1 VNKQIRRLGIG
12 LIVCYVALFAQLNWV
27 QVYKADDLNAHPENA
42 RSIQRQFNRPRGS
55 IVTADD
61 VLVAE
66 SVPVDDG
73 QFDRERRYPQGD
85 LFGQITGHFSFIY
98 GDSGLEQTYDEELS
112 GSTLRQQ
119 LQGFTDLFVQ
129 RENVGDLRLSVR
141 ADLQA
146 IARDALGAR
155 EGSVVAIDPKTG
167 ELLAFWSYPSY
178 DPNLL
183 SSLDFDLARASWD
196 ALNAAPGK
204 PLLAHQYQE
213 RYFPGSTFKVV
224 TAGNGLAQG
233 TVTVTEPRYPVER
246 AWTPPLTTQ
255 SISNFGGSACGGD
268 LVAILRVSCNTAFAR
283 MGVETIGPAGMI
295 EGSESWGFN
304 DAPPIDLPDAA
315 DSVFPTDF
323 AQNLPKLAQSSIGQN
338 DVAATPLQMA
348 LVAATVA
355 NGGSMPRPHV
365 VAQVRDRDG
374 QVLDDIEPEEW
385 QNPLDPARAADLR
398 TAMISV
404 VEDGTAGVLR
414 TPGME
419 VGGKTGTAQ
428 LGTTPPSSHTW
439 IIGFAGP
446 PGDAQV
452 AVAVVVLNQ
461 SGASESTGG
470 RIAGPIA
477 KTMIDAVLA
486 LDR

>member
-12 LIVCYVALFAQLNWV
+12 LIACYVALFLQLNWV
-27 QVYKADDLNAHPENA
+27 QVYKADELNDHPENSRA
-42 RSIQRQFNRPRGS
+42 IQRQFNRPRGS
-55 IVTADD
+55 MVTADN

-66 SVPVDDG
+66 SVPVDDAT
-73 QFDRERRYPQGD
+73 FDRERRYPEGE
-85 LFGQITGHFSFIY
+85 LFGHITGHFSFLY
-98 GDSGLEQTYDEELS
+98 GDSGLERTYDDELA
-112 GSTLRQQ
+112 GSTLTQQ
-119 LQGFTDLFVQ
+119 LRGFTDLFVQ

-141 ADLQA
+141 HDLQA
-146 IARDALGAR
+146 LARDSLGAR
-155 EGSVVAIDPKTG
+155 EGSVVAIDPRTG

-183 SSLDFDLARASWD
+183 SSLDFELSRTSWD
-196 ALNAAPGK
+196 ALDVAPGK

-233 TVTVTEPRYPVER
+233 TVTLAEPRYPLESS
-246 AWTPPLTTQ
+246 WTPPLTNL
-255 SISNFGGSACGGD
+255 SISNFGGSSCGGD
-268 LVAILRVSCNTAFAR
+268 LIAIMRVSCNTAFAR

-295 EGSESWGFN
+295 EGSEAWGFN

-315 DSVFPTDF
+315 TSVFPTDF
-323 AQNLPKLAQSSIGQN
+323 ERNLPRLAQSSIGQN

-374 QVLDDIEPEEW
+374 GVLDDIEPEEW
-385 QNPLDPARAADLR
+385 KRPLEPARAADLR
-398 TAMISV
+398 QAMV
-404 VEDGTAGVLR
+404 ATVEGGTATVLR

-446 PGDAQV
+446 PGDARV

-461 SGASESTGG
+461 SGASEATGG

-477 KTMIDAVLA
+477 KAMIDAVLA
-486 LDR
+486 LDP